1 LSTRTQPCPTDRIE
15 RGPSS
20 QTRRNNAN
28 SNSANSTFVNPDDP
42 ARQSAIIAAT
52 CLPLDQFAEI
62 DAQLTAPSVDLKS
75 VCDAIRCDAIV
86 AGRVL
91 QLSRLLAAELSAVI
105 GCIEEAVVL
114 QGAQRF
120 RMTLLSAA
128 LLDLRSRN
136 VFPLND
142 PGLVRHSILSALIG
156 ERLACREGYA
166 HAGHAYLLALV
177 HPLGKSRAAR
187 ACNFPRDASAAPPKN
202 SSTHKPE
209 PASISSTAARGAA
222 FELQF
227 APPLEALLGDRF
239 QLRAGALDP
248 SLQRIV
254 EQACAKACTR
264 SREVQEWSFALDAL
278 GN

>member
-1 LSTRTQPCPTDRIE
+1 M
-15 RGPSS
+15 
-20 QTRRNNAN
+20 
-28 SNSANSTFVNPDDP
+28 
-42 ARQSAIIAAT
+42 
-52 CLPLDQFAEI
+52 PLDQFTEI
-62 DAQLTAPSVDLKS
+62 DSQLTVPSVDLKS

-91 QLSRLLAAELSAVI
+91 QLSRLLAAESNAAI

-142 PGLVRHSILSALIG
+142 PGLVRHSILSALVG

-166 HAGHAYLLALV
+166 HAGQAYLLALV
-177 HPLGKSRAAR
+177 HPLGKSRSPR
-187 ACNFPRDASAAPPKN
+187 TCNFPRDASAAPLKN
-202 SSTHKPE
+202 S
-209 PASISSTAARGAA
+209 ASQKSELANTSICKERSGAL
-222 FELQF
+222 ELQF
-227 APPLEALLGDRF
+227 APPLDALLADRF
-239 QLRAGALDP
+239 HLKPGALDP
-248 SLQRIV
+248 SLNRIV

-264 SREVQEWSFALDAL
+264 SREVQEWAFALDAL